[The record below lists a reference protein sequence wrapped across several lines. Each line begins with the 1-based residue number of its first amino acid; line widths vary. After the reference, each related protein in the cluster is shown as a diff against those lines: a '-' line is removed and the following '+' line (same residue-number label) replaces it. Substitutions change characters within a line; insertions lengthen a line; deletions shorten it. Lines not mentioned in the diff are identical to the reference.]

1 MLLKPQVLC
10 RMMVVVLKMMRVG
23 FEAKGV
29 GTREGKSSA
38 AYKIRGVGVPQNDF
52 KVNGGGS
59 FGRDNKT
66 IIA

>member
-29 GTREGKSSA
+29 GRREGKSSA
-38 AYKIRGVGVPQNDF
+38 AYKIRG
-52 KVNGGGS
+52 
-59 FGRDNKT
+59 GRGAAKRL
-66 IIA
+66 